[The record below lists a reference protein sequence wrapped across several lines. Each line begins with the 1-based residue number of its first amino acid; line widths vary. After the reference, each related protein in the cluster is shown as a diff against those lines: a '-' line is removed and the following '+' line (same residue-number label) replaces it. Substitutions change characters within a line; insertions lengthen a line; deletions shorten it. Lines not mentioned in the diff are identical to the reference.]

1 MGINIGI
8 IESEAPSA
16 PCKCLRSDIVK
27 VHMKDVAGFEDAAV
41 YDEFVPYEKAKAAIQ
56 DWDAFVKRNRL
67 NEDADAVYLEK
78 IKKDDDLDILRPLAE
93 RICTGWVVMEKVPE
107 DTRQAAID
115 ASDDRV
121 TGWDLLDFDEMNG
134 MCGSCPLSW
143 DKGRGCI
150 GAFGP
155 DNSLLP
161 EIASRH
167 GCPIVA
173 SVPQAVAEGKRF
185 TSADA
190 AELLR
195 EVGVLREALPVE
207 GKMMVR
213 RYSGPVDR
221 MEAVARISEKEG
233 CGFFFF
239 RGHSRPRRIMA
250 SVILST
256 RERTPFIPISSSS
269 YWGECQALTI
279 GSG

>member
-1 MGINIGI
+1 M
-8 IESEAPSA
+8 ESEAPSA
-16 PCKCLRSDIVK
+16 PCKDLRSKVVK
-27 VHMKDVAGFEDAAV
+27 VHVKDIGAFADYAE
-41 YDEFVPYEKAKAAIQ
+41 YDEFVPYEKAKAAVG

-67 NEDADAVYLEK
+67 NEEADAVYIEKVKKSEDLETLK
-78 IKKDDDLDILRPLAE
+78 PLAE
-93 RICTGWVVMEKVPE
+93 RVCTGWILMENVP
-107 DTRQAAID
+107 DDRKDAVLK
-115 ASDDRV
+115 ASDDKV
-121 TGWDLLDFDEMNG
+121 TGWDLLDFDEMNE

-161 EIASRH
+161 EIAGRH

-185 TSADA
+185 TSEDA
-190 AELLR
+190 KQLLE
-195 EVGVLREALPVE
+195 EVEILRQALPEE

-239 RGHSRPRRIMA
+239 
-250 SVILST
+250 
-256 RERTPFIPISSSS
+256 
-269 YWGECQALTI
+269 
-279 GSG
+279 

>member
-8 IESEAPSA
+8 MESEAPSA
-16 PCKCLRSDIVK
+16 PCKDLRSKVVK
-27 VHMKDVAGFEDAAV
+27 VHMKDVEPFADYAE
-41 YDEFVPYEKAKAAIQ
+41 YDEFVPYEKAKAAVG

-67 NEDADAVYLEK
+67 NEDADAVYIEKVKKSEDLETLK
-78 IKKDDDLDILRPLAE
+78 PLAE
-93 RICTGWVVMEKVPE
+93 RVCTGWIVMENVPE
-107 DTRQAAID
+107 DRKDAVLK
-115 ASDDRV
+115 ASDDKV
-121 TGWDLLDFDEMNG
+121 TGWDLLDFDEMNE

-161 EIASRH
+161 EIAGRH

-173 SVPQAVAEGKRF
+173 SVPQAVAEGRRF
-185 TSADA
+185 TSEDA
-190 AELLR
+190 KQLLK
-195 EVGVLREALPVE
+195 EVEILRQALPEE

-239 RGHSRPRRIMA
+239 
-250 SVILST
+250 
-256 RERTPFIPISSSS
+256 
-269 YWGECQALTI
+269 
-279 GSG
+279 

>member
-1 MGINIGI
+1 MDLRHASSDATGVKGMGINIGI

-16 PCKCLRSDIVK
+16 PCKELRSNIVR
-27 VHMKDVAGFEDAAV
+27 VHIKDVEGFEDLAE
-41 YDEFVPYEKAKAAIQ
+41 YDEFVPYEKAKAVVS

-67 NEDADAVYLEK
+67 NEDADAVYIEK
-78 IKKDDDLDILRPLAE
+78 IKKEDDLALLKPLAE
-93 RICTGWVVMEKVPE
+93 RNCTGWIVMDKAPA
-107 DTRQAAID
+107 DRRDAIIE

-121 TGWDLLDFDEMNG
+121 TGWDLLDFDEMNE

-161 EIASRH
+161 EIAGRH
-167 GCPIVA
+167 GCPLVA
-173 SVPQAVAEGKRF
+173 SVPQAVAEERRF
-185 TSADA
+185 TPADA
-190 AELLR
+190 EQLLK
-195 EVGVLREALPVE
+195 EVEILRQALPEE

-221 MEAVARISEKEG
+221 MEAVARISVKEG

-239 RGHSRPRRIMA
+239 
-250 SVILST
+250 
-256 RERTPFIPISSSS
+256 
-269 YWGECQALTI
+269 
-279 GSG
+279 

>member
-1 MGINIGI
+1 M
-8 IESEAPSA
+8 ESEAPSA
-16 PCKCLRSDIVK
+16 PCKDLRSKVVK
-27 VHMKDVAGFEDAAV
+27 VHVKDVGPFVDYAE
-41 YDEFVPYEKAKAAIQ
+41 YDEFVPYEKAKAAVG

-67 NEDADAVYLEK
+67 NEDADAVYIEKVKKSEDLETLK
-78 IKKDDDLDILRPLAE
+78 PLAE
-93 RICTGWVVMEKVPE
+93 RVCTGWIVMENVP
-107 DTRQAAID
+107 DDRKDAVLK
-115 ASDDRV
+115 ASDDKV
-121 TGWDLLDFDEMNG
+121 TGWDLLDFDEMNE

-161 EIASRH
+161 EIAGRH

-173 SVPQAVAEGKRF
+173 SVPQAVAEGRRF
-185 TSADA
+185 TSEDA
-190 AELLR
+190 KQLLK
-195 EVGVLREALPVE
+195 EVENLRQALPEE

-239 RGHSRPRRIMA
+239 
-250 SVILST
+250 
-256 RERTPFIPISSSS
+256 
-269 YWGECQALTI
+269 
-279 GSG
+279 

>member
-1 MGINIGI
+1 M
-8 IESEAPSA
+8 ESETPSA
-16 PCKCLRSDIVK
+16 PCKDLRSKVVK
-27 VHMKDVAGFEDAAV
+27 VHVKDVEPFADYAE
-41 YDEFVPYEKAKAAIQ
+41 YDEFVPYEKAKAAVG

-67 NEDADAVYLEK
+67 NEDADAVYIEKVKKSEDLETLK
-78 IKKDDDLDILRPLAE
+78 PLAE
-93 RICTGWVVMEKVPE
+93 RVCTGWIVMENVPE
-107 DTRQAAID
+107 DRKDAVLK
-115 ASDDRV
+115 ASDDKV
-121 TGWDLLDFDEMNG
+121 TGWDLLDFDEMNE

-161 EIASRH
+161 EIAGRH

-173 SVPQAVAEGKRF
+173 SVPQAVADGRRF
-185 TSADA
+185 TSEDA
-190 AELLR
+190 KQLLK
-195 EVGVLREALPVE
+195 EVEILRQALPEE

-239 RGHSRPRRIMA
+239 
-250 SVILST
+250 
-256 RERTPFIPISSSS
+256 
-269 YWGECQALTI
+269 
-279 GSG
+279 

>member
-16 PCKCLRSDIVK
+16 PCKDLRSNIVK
-27 VHMKDVAGFEDAAV
+27 VHMKDVSGFEDAAI
-41 YDEFVPYEKAKAAIQ
+41 YDEFVPYEKAKAAVS

-67 NEDADAVYLEK
+67 NEEADAVYIEK
-78 IKKDDDLDILRPLAE
+78 IKKDDDLALMKPLAE
-93 RICTGWVVMEKVPE
+93 RVCTGWVPLADLPDDRKK
-107 DTRQAAID
+107 AAIEK
-115 ASDDRV
+115 SDDRV

-161 EIASRH
+161 EIAGRH

-185 TSADA
+185 TSEDA
-190 AELLR
+190 KQLLK
-195 EVGVLREALPVE
+195 EVEILRTALPEE

-221 MEAVARISEKEG
+221 MEAVAKISEKEG

-239 RGHSRPRRIMA
+239 
-250 SVILST
+250 
-256 RERTPFIPISSSS
+256 
-269 YWGECQALTI
+269 
-279 GSG
+279 